1 MLNVTIDCF
10 ECLMTDKLKME
21 FCKIQWK
28 SKNNL
33 IVLIKYCIGPNTAH
47 CPRCTSNWQYARR
60 KTS

>member
-1 MLNVTIDCF
+1 
-10 ECLMTDKLKME
+10 MTDKLKMK